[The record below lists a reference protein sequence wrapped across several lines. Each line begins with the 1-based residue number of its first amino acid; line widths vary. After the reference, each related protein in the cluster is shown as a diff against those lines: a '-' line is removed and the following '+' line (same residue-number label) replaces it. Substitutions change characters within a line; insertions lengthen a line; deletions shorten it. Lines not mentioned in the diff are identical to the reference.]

1 MVMMAR
7 CDNATRRMRFA
18 LILGYLSVLTA
29 AMLSGC
35 TSPTKV
41 RWPRPERP
49 YESTL
54 PTRGVQDQAGPD
66 LPKRRGRSKPP
77 TAPAGEPREADT
89 ALVLTTS
96 EVSASRPKDLLV
108 PVVPAAEQEYPIDL
122 TTALRLAEAENPRIA
137 EARQRIGE
145 ALAVQRGAR
154 ALLFPT
160 LNLGTNLHVHTGN
173 LERSSGRILNLNESS
188 LYVGGG
194 AGAMAA
200 SPVEIPAVTI
210 YSQLTDAIFEPLAA
224 HQRVEESRF
233 VASATANGI
242 LREVAELHFELLA
255 AEADLR
261 VRREA
266 VRQAE
271 EVARLTRAYAD
282 AQQGR
287 EADAERA
294 STELTLIVREVQ
306 EAEEEAA
313 VASARLSHRLH
324 LDQSVRVRP
333 LATVP
338 ERVTLIDPQAPLPV
352 LIQVALAH
360 HPTIGA
366 REAGLAA
373 TEVRHKQERYR
384 PLLPTVL
391 VGFSGGGFGGGSNLA
406 PPQLSHFAG
415 RTDFDVRVFWTL
427 RNFGVG
433 NLSLQ
438 KQRWA
443 EVGQAVGER
452 SRAIAEIRSEVS
464 ASYAEVAST
473 RQQADL
479 ATQRLSSAD
488 VGFHEDLERIR
499 NTVGRPIEVVN
510 SLQLLNQARV
520 ARIRAVTDYNKAEFR
535 LFVSL
540 GSPPPLGTP
549 VEGPAPPPPLAFPP
563 VSPVP
568 GAVVPIR

>member
-1 MVMMAR
+1 MAMKAR
-7 CDNATRRMRFA
+7 CDDASRKMRIA
-18 LILGYLSVLTA
+18 LTLGYLSVLTA

-35 TSPTKV
+35 TSPTKL
-41 RWPRPERP
+41 RWAGPEGP
-49 YESTL
+49 ANST
-54 PTRGVQDQAGPD
+54 PPPQGVQDQAGSD

-77 TAPAGEPREADT
+77 TAPIGMRREADVALILT
-89 ALVLTTS
+89 AS
-96 EVSASRPKDLLV
+96 QVSASRPKDLLV
-108 PVVPAAEQEYPIDL
+108 PVVPTAEQEYPIDL

-145 ALAVQRGAR
+145 ALAVQQGAR

-160 LNLGTNLHVHTGN
+160 LNVGTNLHEHTGN
-173 LERSSGRILNLNESS
+173 LQRSSGRILNLNETS

-194 AGAMAA
+194 TGASAAGT
-200 SPVEIPAVTI
+200 VEVPAVSI
-210 YSQLTDAIFEPLAA
+210 FSQMTDAIFEPLAA
-224 HQRVEESRF
+224 RQRVEESRLT
-233 VASATANGI
+233 ASETANAI

-261 VRREA
+261 VRRETA
-266 VRQAE
+266 GQAE
-271 EVARLTRAYAD
+271 EVAKLTRVYAD

-294 STELTLIVREVQ
+294 STELSLIVREVQ
-306 EAEEEAA
+306 QAEEEAA
-313 VASARLSHRLH
+313 VASARMSHRLH
-324 LDQSVRVRP
+324 LDQAVRVRP
-333 LATVP
+333 LAMVP
-338 ERVTLIDPQAPLPV
+338 ERVTLIDPEAPLPV

-366 REAGLAA
+366 RAAGLAA
-373 TEVRHKQERYR
+373 AEVHHTQERYR
-384 PLLPTVL
+384 PLLPTVW

-433 NLSLQ
+433 NIALQ
-438 KQRWA
+438 KQRLA

-452 SRAIAEIRSEVS
+452 SRAISEIRSEVS
-464 ASYAEVAST
+464 AAYAEAAAS
-473 RQQADL
+473 RQQVDL
-479 ATQRLSSAD
+479 ATRRLASAEA
-488 VGFHEDLERIR
+488 GFQEDLQRIR

-549 VEGPAPPPPLAFPP
+549 VEGPAPPLAFPP
-563 VSPVP
+563 VSPTP
-568 GAVVPIR
+568 GAVVHVR